1 MRGGYRFGNLEAVR
15 VISKTAITEFTK
27 THNDALESL
36 LHWHSVT
43 KRAAWRHLVDVRAAF
58 PHAAAVDLFT
68 VFNIGGNKYRLV
80 SVIKYRWQIVY
91 IRHILTH
98 AEYDEGK
105 WKL

>member
-1 MRGGYRFGNLEAVR
+1 LRI
-15 VISKTAITEFTK
+15 ISKAAITEFSK
-27 THNDALESL
+27 AHKDALEPLSY
-36 LHWHSVT
+36 WHGVT
-43 KRAAWRHLVDVRAAF
+43 WRAAWRHLVDVRADF
-58 PHAAAVDLFT
+58 PHADAIGRFT